1 MERNKEKIRVVID
14 TNILMSAL
22 IKDNNFT
29 VKLLKS
35 EFLDLYYPE
44 DGLSEIEYFRNYIIS
59 KREKTSQIK
68 SFKYALKF
76 ILESVHIIPPE
87 LYSNRIKDAYDI
99 MKYIDEKDTPF
110 LALALQLKCP
120 VWSNDKHFK
129 KQRIAKVYT
138 TEKISKLLKNTSIF
152 NDKQGGN
159 IEE

>member
-35 EFLDLYYPE
+35 EFLDL
-44 DGLSEIEYFRNYIIS
+44 
-59 KREKTSQIK
+59 
-68 SFKYALKF
+68 
-76 ILESVHIIPPE
+76 
-87 LYSNRIKDAYDI
+87 
-99 MKYIDEKDTPF
+99 
-110 LALALQLKCP
+110 
-120 VWSNDKHFK
+120 
-129 KQRIAKVYT
+129 RIAKVYT

>member
-1 MERNKEKIRVVID
+1 MERNKEKIRAVID

-22 IKDNNFT
+22 IKDTNFS

-44 DGLSEIEYFRNYIIS
+44 DGLSEIEYFRDYIIS
-59 KREKTSQIK
+59 KRERTSQIK
-68 SFKYALKF
+68 SFDYALKF
-76 ILESVHIIPPE
+76 ILEYVHVIPPE
-87 LYSNRIKDAYDI
+87 LYSSSFKFAYDI

-129 KQRIAKVYT
+129 KQSIAEVYT
-138 TEKISKLLKNTSIF
+138 TVNISRLLRNTSIF
-152 NDKQGGN
+152 NDKQGA
-159 IEE
+159 EE

>member
-1 MERNKEKIRVVID
+1 MERNKEKIRAVID

-22 IKDNNFT
+22 IKDTNYS

-44 DGLSEIEYFRNYIIS
+44 DGLSEIEYFRDYIIS
-59 KREKTSQIK
+59 KRDRTSQIK
-68 SFKYALKF
+68 SFDYALKF
-76 ILESVHIIPPE
+76 ILESVHVIPLE
-87 LYSNRIKDAYDI
+87 LYSSSFKDAYEI
-99 MKYIDEKDTPF
+99 MKNIDEKDTPF

-129 KQRIAKVYT
+129 KQSITEVYT

-152 NDKQGGN
+152 NDKQDGN
-159 IEE
+159 IA